1 MKFLPLLPLLC
12 LALYSE
18 IPADLNRPVLTSEEI
33 AEINSIQ
40 SKWVASENWVTRQS
54 LKDFLEGFKD
64 SKPTEKHFRKV
75 ESPVYVK
82 GLIPHAFDAS
92 VQWPNCVVPVYN
104 QAPCSAGYAIAIAAV
119 LSERLCISNQTL
131 YTGMNFSSQY
141 ILSCNSQNLKC
152 SGGYISNAWSAVS
165 TTGTGVQSCQ
175 PYVGNAG
182 CSNVC
187 ANGTPVTIYVADPTS
202 ITEFDNPTTI
212 QQEIMARGAITG
224 SMTVYT
230 DFAAYTSG
238 IYSPVTVAISG
249 NQVVKIFG
257 WGVSGTTNYWIC
269 ANSYGTSWGM
279 QGIFWIEFGVCSIDS
294 LGYAGMIN
302 LN

>member
-1 MKFLPLLPLLC
+1 MKFLPLLPLIC

-18 IPADLNRPVLTSEEI
+18 FPSDLNRPVLTFEEI

-54 LKDFLEGFKD
+54 LKDFLESFKD
-64 SKPTEKHFRKV
+64 SKPTEKRFRKA
-75 ESPVYVK
+75 ESSTKVD

-104 QAPCSAGYAIAIAAV
+104 QSPCNAGYAIAVAAV

-141 ILSCNSQNLKC
+141 LVSCNSAGLKC
-152 SGGYISNAWSAVS
+152 SGGYIADAWSAIS
-165 TTGTGVQSCQ
+165 STGTGVQSCQ
-175 PYVGNAG
+175 PYVGNVA

-187 ANGTPVTIYVADPTS
+187 SNGTPVTIYVANPNS
-202 ITEFDNPTTI
+202 IVEFDGATSI
-212 QQEIMARGAITG
+212 QQEIMVRGAIT
-224 SMTVYT
+224 STMTVYT
-230 DFAAYTSG
+230 DFAAYSSG
-238 IYSPVTVAISG
+238 IYTPTSVANAG
-249 NQVVKIFG
+249 NQVVKVFG
-257 WGVSGTTNYWIC
+257 WGVSGETNYWIC

-279 QGIFWIEFGVCSIDS
+279 QGIFWIEFGECSIDS
-294 LGYAGMIN
+294 IGYAGMIT